1 MNDEDEDRRPLWQE
15 LLLLALPIL
24 LTEGIE
30 VLREHLHAL
39 ILNHLGK
46 SREGDIALAFGFR
59 WVPAPDGFQCPHC
72 KGALERTVG
81 LTLASPFAGSVRCTA
96 CDYKHTVC
104 GYLGQSMIQVEP
116 MPPGA
121 ALTYDGDPG
130 VIDAILSD
138 ELPIT
143 GE

>member
-1 MNDEDEDRRPLWQE
+1 MDPK
-15 LLLLALPIL
+15 
-24 LTEGIE
+24 
-30 VLREHLHAL
+30 HLHAL

-72 KGALERTVG
+72 KGAMERTTSLMLV
-81 LTLASPFAGSVRCTA
+81 SPFAGAVRCTA

-138 ELPIT
+138 EPPAT

>member
-46 SREGDIALAFGFR
+46 PREGDIALAFGFR